1 MGLAERVLHPSTHKL
16 IGQSN
21 HSLELV
27 IACHPYP
34 YNIPPQRSF
43 WMDSE
48 DSEKQLLL
56 WEVEEV
62 LVSRIIESHF
72 MLSYLT
78 SKCSKDG
85 TYQ

>member
-1 MGLAERVLHPSTHKL
+1 
-16 IGQSN
+16 
-21 HSLELV
+21 
-27 IACHPYP
+27 
-34 YNIPPQRSF
+34 
-43 WMDSE
+43 MDSE

-62 LVSRIIESHF
+62 LVSRVIESHF

-78 SKCSKDG
+78 SKFSKDG

>member
-1 MGLAERVLHPSTHKL
+1 
-16 IGQSN
+16 
-21 HSLELV
+21 
-27 IACHPYP
+27 
-34 YNIPPQRSF
+34 
-43 WMDSE
+43 MDSE